1 MKQKIYPFL
10 ICAAFSLHQPLAA
23 EDLAERVRRSAVEMT
38 EAFQREDADTLVRY
52 TAQAV
57 LDRTGGA
64 SVTAARIRAEFESNR
79 KENIRLKKFSII
91 RPDRI
96 YYLQGQLFALVER
109 KSEWQMEK
117 ETMNLRYNV
126 LAVSTDGGATWR
138 FAELTSIDEKLFREL
153 FGFLDAEFFGEFYK
167 YTSERCN
174 CAVTSGDKK
183 K

>member
-1 MKQKIYPFL
+1 MISAL
-10 ICAAFSLHQPLAA
+10 SWAAVFAFFPLEA
-23 EDLAERVRRSAVEMT
+23 EDLADRIHRSAVEMT
-38 EAFQREDADTLVRY
+38 QAFQREDAETLVRY

-64 SVTAARIRAEFESNR
+64 SVTAAQIRAEFESNR
-79 KENIRLKKFSII
+79 KEQIRLNKFTII

-96 YYLQGQLFALVER
+96 YYLHGQLFALVER
-109 KSEWQMEK
+109 KSQWQMDK
-117 ETMNLRYNV
+117 QTMELRYNI
-126 LAVSTDGGATWR
+126 LAISTDGGATWR

-153 FGFLDAEFFGEFYK
+153 FGFFDAEFFGQFYK

-174 CAVTSGDKK
+174 CAVTSADKK